1 MPRNTI
7 FPRSLRYLLAVA
19 KHSSFTRAAESLFV
33 SQPALSQQIKQLEA
47 QVGIQLLERSG
58 RNVHLTDAGEIYV
71 HHVERALSEIN
82 AAAQALDDLSDLTRG
97 SLSLGLTPITDYL
110 TVSLIRDFITKY
122 PRISLNTTEM
132 TQQQIEEAVLQD
144 QVNLG
149 VIFSDS
155 FSLSTRSADL
165 ETYTLLTDSLVLAVA
180 SSVNLITDPNGCLD
194 LKEVDLV
201 RHPLA
206 LLNSQFEMRKQIDA
220 YFSDH
225 EITPTVTLESNS
237 LGVIIEVV
245 RSGELHTILPA
256 SIVASLAGLTSLTVS
271 PPLPQHTATI
281 IIRRSAY
288 QSQACSAF
296 LKLALLWNQTPRGVL
311 SAANKAPG

>member
-1 MPRNTI
+1 MSRNTI

-19 KHSSFTRAAESLFV
+19 KHSSFTRAAESMFV

-47 QVGIQLLERSG
+47 QIGVQLLERSG

-71 HHVERALSEIN
+71 HDVERALAEIN
-82 AAAQALDDLSDLTRG
+82 SAAQALDDLSDLTRG
-97 SLSLGLTPITDYL
+97 SLNLGLTPITDYL

-122 PRISLNTTEM
+122 PRISLNTIEM

-165 ETYTLLTDSLVLAVA
+165 ETYTLLTDSLVLATA
-180 SSVNLITDPNGCLD
+180 SSAHLITDPNGCLN
-194 LKEVDLV
+194 LGETDLV

-206 LLNSQFEMRKQIDA
+206 LLNSQFEMRKQIDV

-225 EITPTVTLESNS
+225 EITPNVTLESNS

-256 SIVASLAGLTSLTVS
+256 SIVASLRGLTPLAVS
-271 PPLPQHTATI
+271 PPLPKHTATI
-281 IIRRSAY
+281 IIRKSAY
-288 QSQACSAF
+288 QSQASSAF
-296 LKLALLWNQTPRGVL
+296 LKLALLWSRALGNTGSGTPP
-311 SAANKAPG
+311 N

>member
-1 MPRNTI
+1 MSRNTI

-47 QVGIQLLERSG
+47 QVGVQLLERSG

-71 HHVERALSEIN
+71 HHVKRALAEIN
-82 AAAQALDDLSDLTRG
+82 SAAQALDDLSDLTRG
-97 SLSLGLTPITDYL
+97 SLNLGLTPITDYL

-122 PRISLNTTEM
+122 PRISLNTIEM

-144 QVNLG
+144 QVNIG

-165 ETYTLLTDSLVLAVA
+165 ETYTLLTDSLVLATA
-180 SSVNLITDPNGCLD
+180 RSTHLITDPNGCLN
-194 LKEVDLV
+194 LGEVDLV

-206 LLNSQFEMRKQIDA
+206 LLNSQFEMRKQIDV

-225 EITPTVTLESNS
+225 EITPNVILESNS

-256 SIVASLAGLTSLTVS
+256 SIVASLGGLTSLAVS
-271 PPLPQHTATI
+271 PPLPRHTATI
-281 IIRRSAY
+281 IIRKSAY

-296 LKLALLWNQTPRGVL
+296 LKLALLWSRALGKPGQVPTQTG
-311 SAANKAPG
+311 K

>member
-1 MPRNTI
+1 
-7 FPRSLRYLLAVA
+7 
-19 KHSSFTRAAESLFV
+19 LFV

-47 QVGIQLLERSG
+47 QIGIQLLERSG

-71 HHVERALSEIN
+71 HHVKRALAEIN

-97 SLSLGLTPITDYL
+97 SLNLGLTPITDYL
-110 TVSLIRDFITKY
+110 TAPLIRDFITKY
-122 PRISLNTTEM
+122 PRISLNTIEM

-165 ETYTLLTDSLVLAVA
+165 EIYTLLTDSLVLAAA
-180 SSVNLITDPNGCLD
+180 SSTHLTTNANECLY
-194 LKEVDLV
+194 LEEVGLV
-201 RHPLA
+201 KHPLA

-220 YFSDH
+220 YFSYH
-225 EITPTVTLESNS
+225 EITPNVTLESNS

-256 SIVASLAGLTSLTVS
+256 SIVKSLGGLTPLTVS
-271 PPLPQHTATI
+271 PPLPQHTVTI
-281 IIRRSAY
+281 IIRKSAY

-296 LKLALLWNQTPRGVL
+296 LKLALLWSQVPRGVL
-311 SAANKAPG
+311 SAENKAHG

>member
-47 QVGIQLLERSG
+47 QIGIQLLERSG

-71 HHVERALSEIN
+71 HHVKRALAEIN

-110 TVSLIRDFITKY
+110 TAPLIRDFITKY
-122 PRISLNTTEM
+122 PRISLNTIEM

-165 ETYTLLTDSLVLAVA
+165 EIYTLLTDSLVLAAA
-180 SSVNLITDPNGCLD
+180 SSAHLTTNANECLY
-194 LKEVDLV
+194 LEEVGLV

-220 YFSDH
+220 YFSYH
-225 EITPTVTLESNS
+225 EITPNVTLESNS

-256 SIVASLAGLTSLTVS
+256 SIVKSLGGLTPLTVS
-271 PPLPQHTATI
+271 PPLPQHTVTI
-281 IIRRSAY
+281 IIRKSAY

-296 LKLALLWNQTPRGVL
+296 LKLALLWSQVPRGVL
-311 SAANKAPG
+311 SAENKAHG

>member
-1 MPRNTI
+1 
-7 FPRSLRYLLAVA
+7 
-19 KHSSFTRAAESLFV
+19 LFV

-47 QVGIQLLERSG
+47 QIGIQLLERSG

-71 HHVERALSEIN
+71 HHVERALTEIN

-122 PRISLNTTEM
+122 PRISLDTTEM

-165 ETYTLLTDSLVLAVA
+165 QTYTLLTDSLVLATA
-180 SSVNLITDPNGCLD
+180 SSAHLITEPNGCLNFEEAD
-194 LKEVDLV
+194 LAS
-201 RHPLA
+201 HPLA

-220 YFSDH
+220 YFSYL
-225 EITPTVTLESNS
+225 EITPNVTLESNS

-256 SIVASLAGLTSLTVS
+256 SIVASLGGLTPLTVS

-281 IIRRSAY
+281 IIRKSAY
-288 QSQACSAF
+288 QSKACSAF
-296 LKLALLWNQTPRGVL
+296 LKLALLWSQPPRGTL
-311 SAANKAPG
+311 SAANKAHGQ

>member
-1 MPRNTI
+1 MSRNTI

-19 KHSSFTRAAESLFV
+19 KHSSFTRAAESMFV

-47 QVGIQLLERSG
+47 QVGVQLLERSG

-71 HHVERALSEIN
+71 HHVERALAEIN
-82 AAAQALDDLSDLTRG
+82 SAAQALDDLSDLTRG
-97 SLSLGLTPITDYL
+97 SLNLGLTPITDYL

-122 PRISLNTTEM
+122 PRISLNTIEM

-165 ETYTLLTDSLVLAVA
+165 ETYTLLTDSLVLATA
-180 SSVNLITDPNGCLD
+180 SSAHLITDPNGCLN
-194 LKEVDLV
+194 LGELDLV

-206 LLNSQFEMRKQIDA
+206 LLNSQFEMRKQIDV

-225 EITPTVTLESNS
+225 AITPNVTLESNS

-256 SIVASLAGLTSLTVS
+256 SIVASLRGLTPLEVS
-271 PPLPQHTATI
+271 PPLPKHTATI
-281 IIRRSAY
+281 IIRKSAY

-296 LKLALLWNQTPRGVL
+296 LKLALLWSRALGDTGSGTHPN
-311 SAANKAPG
+311 

>member
-47 QVGIQLLERSG
+47 QIGIQLLERSG

-71 HHVERALSEIN
+71 HHVKRALAEIN

-97 SLSLGLTPITDYL
+97 SLNLGLTPITDYL
-110 TVSLIRDFITKY
+110 TAPLIRDFITKY
-122 PRISLNTTEM
+122 PRISLNTIEM

-165 ETYTLLTDSLVLAVA
+165 EIYTLLTDSLVLATA
-180 SSVNLITDPNGCLD
+180 SSTHLTTNANECLY
-194 LKEVDLV
+194 LEEVGLV

-220 YFSDH
+220 YFSYH
-225 EITPTVTLESNS
+225 EITPNVTLESNS

-256 SIVASLAGLTSLTVS
+256 SIVKSLGGLTPLTVS
-271 PPLPQHTATI
+271 PPLPQHTVTI
-281 IIRRSAY
+281 IIRKSAY

-296 LKLALLWNQTPRGVL
+296 LKLALLWSQVPRGVL
-311 SAANKAPG
+311 SAANKAHG

>member
-47 QVGIQLLERSG
+47 QIGIQLLERSG

-71 HHVERALSEIN
+71 HHVKRALAEIN

-97 SLSLGLTPITDYL
+97 SLNLGLTPITDYL
-110 TVSLIRDFITKY
+110 TAPLIRDFITKY
-122 PRISLNTTEM
+122 PRISLNTIEM

-165 ETYTLLTDSLVLAVA
+165 EIYTLLTDSLVLAAA
-180 SSVNLITDPNGCLD
+180 SSAHLTTNANECLY
-194 LKEVDLV
+194 LEEVGLV
-201 RHPLA
+201 GHPLA

-220 YFSDH
+220 YFSYH
-225 EITPTVTLESNS
+225 EITPNVTLESNS

-256 SIVASLAGLTSLTVS
+256 SIVKSLGGLTPLTVS
-271 PPLPQHTATI
+271 PPLPQHTVTI
-281 IIRRSAY
+281 IIRKSAY

-296 LKLALLWNQTPRGVL
+296 LKLALLWSQVPRGVL
-311 SAANKAPG
+311 SAANKAHG

>member
-47 QVGIQLLERSG
+47 QIGIQLLERSG

-71 HHVERALSEIN
+71 HHVKRALAEIN

-97 SLSLGLTPITDYL
+97 SLNLGLTPITDYL
-110 TVSLIRDFITKY
+110 TAPLIRDFITKY
-122 PRISLNTTEM
+122 PRISLNTIEM

-165 ETYTLLTDSLVLAVA
+165 EIYTLLTDSLVLAAA
-180 SSVNLITDPNGCLD
+180 SSAHLTTNANECLY
-194 LKEVDLV
+194 LEEVGLV
-201 RHPLA
+201 KHPLA

-220 YFSDH
+220 YFSYH
-225 EITPTVTLESNS
+225 EITPNVTLESNS

-256 SIVASLAGLTSLTVS
+256 SIVKSLGGLTPLTVS
-271 PPLPQHTATI
+271 PPLPQHTVTI
-281 IIRRSAY
+281 IIRKSAY

-296 LKLALLWNQTPRGVL
+296 LKLALLWSQVPRGVL
-311 SAANKAPG
+311 SAENKAHG

>member
-1 MPRNTI
+1 MSRNTI

-47 QVGIQLLERSG
+47 QVGVQLLERSG

-71 HHVERALSEIN
+71 HHVQRALAEIN
-82 AAAQALDDLSDLTRG
+82 SAAQALDDLSDLTRG
-97 SLSLGLTPITDYL
+97 SLNLGLTPITDYL

-122 PRISLNTTEM
+122 PRISLNTIEM

-165 ETYTLLTDSLVLAVA
+165 ETYTLLTDSLVLATA
-180 SSVNLITDPNGCLD
+180 SSAHLITDSNGCLN
-194 LKEVDLV
+194 LGELDLV
-201 RHPLA
+201 KHPLA

-225 EITPTVTLESNS
+225 EITPNVTLESNS

-256 SIVASLAGLTSLTVS
+256 SIVASLRGLTPLAVS
-271 PPLPQHTATI
+271 PPLPKHTATI
-281 IIRRSAY
+281 IIRKSAY

-296 LKLALLWNQTPRGVL
+296 LKLALLWSRALGDTGSGILPN
-311 SAANKAPG
+311 